1 MPENTLFKR
10 YFEFSFM
17 KFSLWK
23 ASVTLTR
30 KYVAIFLVFSN
41 QSISDLKF
49 LNIPFSFSFF
59 FYCRQYKDPKKSL
72 SFHLKK

>member
-23 ASVTLTR
+23 ASVTLTG
-30 KYVAIFLVFSN
+30 KYDVAIFLIFSN
-41 QSISDLKF
+41 QSISDIKF
-49 LNIPFSFSFF
+49 LNIPLSFF
-59 FYCRQYKDPKKSL
+59 FFIVGNTKIRKRVCRSI
-72 SFHLKK
+72 

>member
-23 ASVTLTR
+23 ASVTLTG
-30 KYVAIFLVFSN
+30 KYDVAIFLIFSN
-41 QSISDLKF
+41 QSISDIKF
-49 LNIPFSFSFF
+49 LNIPLSFFF

>member
-23 ASVTLTR
+23 ASVTLTG
-30 KYVAIFLVFSN
+30 KYDVAIFLIFSN
-41 QSISDLKF
+41 QSISDIKF
-49 LNIPFSFSFF
+49 LNIPFSFFF
-59 FYCRQYKDPKKSL
+59 IVGNTKIRKRVCRSI
-72 SFHLKK
+72 